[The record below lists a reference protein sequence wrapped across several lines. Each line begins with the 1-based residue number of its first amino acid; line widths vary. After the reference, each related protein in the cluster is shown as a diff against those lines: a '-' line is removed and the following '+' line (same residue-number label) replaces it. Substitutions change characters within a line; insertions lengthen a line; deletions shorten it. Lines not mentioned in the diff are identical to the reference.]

1 MEESDKEYLMN
12 LFRAPA
18 AARAAKTLDRSLFSR
33 TLPTAAASLKDNKL
47 ISKYRKQLEKT
58 KEIFALDR
66 FDVCAADP
74 DAALAARGKK
84 CLVLKPH
91 IKPDVPETWS
101 PILQEASK
109 LGELKIVPYEV
120 HIGYDLWSYLDVM
133 RSILPEDLHGE
144 IPVGFNTAGHV
155 AHLNIRGQYL
165 PYKSIIAQVIM
176 DKNPT
181 IRTVINKVDNV
192 GTESEYRTFSYEVLA
207 GPDDMLVEVSEAG
220 CLFKFDYSKVY
231 WNTKLGTEHQRIVS
245 LFKPGEVAVDLM
257 AGIGPFAAPAGKKGV
272 FVWANDKNPESYKYL
287 TDIIKRNKVSEF
299 VKPFNYDGHEFIRKS
314 ADLVLEASQRGDC
327 ALIPQKVSRSAPG
340 PRPEPIRIPVPP
352 HGIPL
357 CHEPS
362 RLSYRVPSQLPRSL
376 RGPRGPLRSSHRDEA
391 ANHSRPLLRR
401 QSGRLYAPGRHLP
414 AHREGDWC
422 SLDAWRRRGQG
433 RPGTHPRG
441 PGRCARK
448 AHVLCKFP
456 PALKSCFCST
466 ILRPMLSRPN
476 RHCSRYRFLSNPTV
490 REGVRLLRV
499 SLRWG
504 EGVRKKKRF
513 LTNCTRFSPAME
525 IPARSN

>member
-352 HGIPL
+352 TVSHYVMNLPASAIEFLHNFRGLYEGHEDLFAPHTETKLPIIHVHCFAVKADDSTPL
-357 CHEPS
+357 DDICQRIEKEIGVLLTPGDDADKDDQVLIHEVRDVAPAKRMFCASFRLPS
-362 RLSYRVPSQLPRSL
+362 KVAFAPRS
-376 RGPRGPLRSSHRDEA
+376 
-391 ANHSRPLLRR
+391 
-401 QSGRLYAPGRHLP
+401 
-414 AHREGDWC
+414 
-422 SLDAWRRRGQG
+422 
-433 RPGTHPRG
+433 
-441 PGRCARK
+441 
-448 AHVLCKFP
+448 
-456 PALKSCFCST
+456 
-466 ILRPMLSRPN
+466 
-476 RHCSRYRFLSNPTV
+476 
-490 REGVRLLRV
+490 
-499 SLRWG
+499 
-504 EGVRKKKRF
+504 
-513 LTNCTRFSPAME
+513 
-525 IPARSN
+525 

>member
-1 MEESDKEYLMN
+1 MN

-33 TLPTAAASLKDNKL
+33 TLPTAAASLRDNKL

-74 DAALAARGKK
+74 DATLAAQGKK

-155 AHLNIRGQYL
+155 GETNFVLLVAAFISTHLNIRGQYL

-287 TDIIKRNKVSEF
+287 TEIIKRNKVSEF

-352 HGIPL
+352 TVSHYVMNLPASAIEFLHNFRGLYEGHEKLFAPHTETKLPVVHVHCFAVKADDSTPL
-357 CHEPS
+357 DDICQRIEKEIGVLLTPGDVDKDGQVLIHEVRDVAPAKRMFCASFRLPS
-362 RLSYRVPSQLPRSL
+362 EVAFAPRS
-376 RGPRGPLRSSHRDEA
+376 
-391 ANHSRPLLRR
+391 
-401 QSGRLYAPGRHLP
+401 
-414 AHREGDWC
+414 
-422 SLDAWRRRGQG
+422 
-433 RPGTHPRG
+433 
-441 PGRCARK
+441 
-448 AHVLCKFP
+448 
-456 PALKSCFCST
+456 
-466 ILRPMLSRPN
+466 
-476 RHCSRYRFLSNPTV
+476 
-490 REGVRLLRV
+490 
-499 SLRWG
+499 
-504 EGVRKKKRF
+504 
-513 LTNCTRFSPAME
+513 
-525 IPARSN
+525 